1 MKNINTVSE
10 KFSSPSCLKNVGEGS
25 CSCSGVYPDYLDSWR
40 KACHGSGT
48 DRLQKNIVFSTFV
61 EDFRLIWDFISYKSV
76 KTMKQTKNH
85 STCLYSDVTVVP
97 LQQIVNLIWRQMQIV
112 SSYKTVFR
120 PCINVILNFLFFIDR
135 RNVWSNPVPQWS
147 RWLLFS
153 TA

>member
-1 MKNINTVSE
+1 MFQKSFHPRVFWRMLLKAVVLVLVFTQIIWTVEGKPAMDLVLIDFRKKNCIFN
-10 KFSSPSCLKNVGEGS
+10 
-25 CSCSGVYPDYLDSWR
+25 
-40 KACHGSGT
+40 
-48 DRLQKNIVFSTFV
+48 FSTFV